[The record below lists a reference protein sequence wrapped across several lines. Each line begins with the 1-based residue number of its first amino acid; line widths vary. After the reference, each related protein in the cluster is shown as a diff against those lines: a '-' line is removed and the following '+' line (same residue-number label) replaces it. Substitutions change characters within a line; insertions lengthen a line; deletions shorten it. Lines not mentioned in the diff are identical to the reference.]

1 MRLARKSRAMGMLR
15 NTVFSK
21 MVSQRAKIRV
31 YQSVITF
38 GGIIIVET
46 KEVME
51 MYVNPII
58 IVQVAKTQGIR

>member
-1 MRLARKSRAMGMLR
+1 MGMLR